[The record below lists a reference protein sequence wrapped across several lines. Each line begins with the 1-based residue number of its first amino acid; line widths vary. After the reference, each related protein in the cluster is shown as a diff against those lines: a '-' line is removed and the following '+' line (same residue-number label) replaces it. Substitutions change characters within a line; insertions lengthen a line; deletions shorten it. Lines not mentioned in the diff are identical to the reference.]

1 MFQLNII
8 NMKKLIFLLSILVS
22 FSCST
27 PTEKA
32 PAVDVD
38 QLVADITAMSN
49 DFQSA
54 YITRDWDTAS
64 KWVSAELGTTIYN
77 SNGSALT
84 VQSQE
89 EVNTVRD
96 WDFGTFDM
104 SNHQVFMS
112 SDMNTA
118 VITFDADGLINFE
131 DGEQNVPYATR
142 ASQTWVNENGEW
154 KVMHSHWSPRTN
166 SQGIPHAN

>member
-1 MFQLNII
+1 
-8 NMKKLIFLLSILVS
+8 MKNLIFLLSILVS

-27 PTEKA
+27 PSEKA

-38 QLVADITAMSN
+38 QLVADITVMSN

-166 SQGIPHAN
+166 SQGIPQAN

>member
-1 MFQLNII
+1 
-8 NMKKLIFLLSILVS
+8 MKKLIFLFSILVS
-22 FSCST
+22 FSCAN
-27 PTEKA
+27 PTETV
-32 PAVDVD
+32 PTVDAD
-38 QLVADITAMSN
+38 QVVADITAMSN

-64 KWVSAELGTTIYN
+64 KWISADLGTTIYN
-77 SNGSALT
+77 SNGSDLT

-89 EVNTVRD
+89 EVNTVRG
-96 WDFGTFDM
+96 WDFGTFEM

-118 VITFDADGLINFE
+118 VITFNADGLINFD

-166 SQGIPHAN
+166 SQGIPQAN

>member
-27 PTEKA
+27 PSEKA

-54 YITRDWDTAS
+54 YISRDWDTAS

-89 EVNTVRD
+89 EVNTVRG

-166 SQGIPHAN
+166 SQGIPQAN

>member
-1 MFQLNII
+1 
-8 NMKKLIFLLSILVS
+8 MKKLIFLFSILVS
-22 FSCST
+22 FSCVN
-27 PTEKA
+27 PTETV
-32 PAVDVD
+32 PTVDAD
-38 QLVADITAMSN
+38 QVVADITAMSN

-64 KWVSAELGTTIYN
+64 KWISAELGTTIYN

-89 EVNTVRD
+89 EVNTVRG
-96 WDFGTFDM
+96 WDFGTFEM

-118 VITFDADGLINFE
+118 VVTFDADGLINFD

-166 SQGIPHAN
+166 SQGIPQAN

>member
-8 NMKKLIFLLSILVS
+8 NMKKLIFLFSILVS
-22 FSCST
+22 FSCAN
-27 PTEKA
+27 PTETV
-32 PAVDVD
+32 PTVDAD
-38 QLVADITAMSN
+38 QVVADITAMSN

-64 KWVSAELGTTIYN
+64 KWISADLGTTIYN

-89 EVNTVRD
+89 EVNTVRG
-96 WDFGTFDM
+96 WDFGTFEM

-118 VITFDADGLINFE
+118 VITFDADGLINFD

-166 SQGIPHAN
+166 SQGIPQAN

>member
-1 MFQLNII
+1 
-8 NMKKLIFLLSILVS
+8 MKKLIFLFSILVS
-22 FSCST
+22 FSCAN
-27 PTEKA
+27 PTETV
-32 PAVDVD
+32 PTVDAD
-38 QLVADITAMSN
+38 QVVADITAMSN

-54 YITRDWDTAS
+54 YITRDWDIAS
-64 KWVSAELGTTIYN
+64 KWISAELGTTIYN

-89 EVNTVRD
+89 EVNTVRG
-96 WDFGTFDM
+96 WDFGTFEM

-118 VITFDADGLINFE
+118 VVTFNADGLINF
-131 DGEQNVPYATR
+131 DNGEQNVPYATR

-166 SQGIPHAN
+166 SQGIPQAN

>member
-1 MFQLNII
+1 
-8 NMKKLIFLLSILVS
+8 MKKLIFLFSILVS
-22 FSCST
+22 FSCAN
-27 PTEKA
+27 PTETV
-32 PAVDVD
+32 PTVDAD
-38 QLVADITAMSN
+38 QVVANITAMSN

-64 KWVSAELGTTIYN
+64 KWISAELGTTIYN
-77 SNGSALT
+77 SNGSDLT

-89 EVNTVRD
+89 EVNTVRG
-96 WDFGTFDM
+96 WDFGTFEM

-118 VITFDADGLINFE
+118 VITFDADGLINFD

-166 SQGIPHAN
+166 SQGIPQAN

>member
-1 MFQLNII
+1 
-8 NMKKLIFLLSILVS
+8 MKKLIFLFSILVS
-22 FSCST
+22 FSCSNPKET
-27 PTEKA
+27 VLTIDA
-32 PAVDVD
+32 D
-38 QLVADITAMSN
+38 QVVADITAMSN

-64 KWVSAELGTTIYN
+64 KWISAELGTTIYN

-89 EVNTVRD
+89 EVNTVRG
-96 WDFGTFDM
+96 WDFGTFEM

-118 VITFDADGLINFE
+118 IITFDADGLINFD

-166 SQGIPHAN
+166 SQGIPQAN

>member
-1 MFQLNII
+1 
-8 NMKKLIFLLSILVS
+8 MKKLIFLLSILVS

-27 PTEKA
+27 PSEKA
-32 PAVDVD
+32 PSVDVD
-38 QLVADITAMSN
+38 QLVIEITAMSN

-89 EVNTVRD
+89 EVNTVRG
-96 WDFGTFDM
+96 WDFGTFEM

-118 VITFDADGLINFE
+118 VITFDADGLINFD

-166 SQGIPHAN
+166 SQGIPQAN

>member
-1 MFQLNII
+1 
-8 NMKKLIFLLSILVS
+8 MKKLIFLLSVFIG
-22 FSCST
+22 FSCAN
-27 PTEKA
+27 PTDMA
-32 PAVDVD
+32 PAVDAD
-38 QLVADITAMSN
+38 QVVADITAMSN

-64 KWVSAELGTTIYN
+64 KWISADLGTTIYN
-77 SNGSALT
+77 SNGSPLT
-84 VQSQE
+84 VQSQD
-89 EVNTVRD
+89 EVNAVRG
-96 WDFGTFDM
+96 WDFGTFEM

-118 VITFDADGLINFE
+118 VITFNADGLINFD

-166 SQGIPHAN
+166 SQGIPQAN

>member
-1 MFQLNII
+1 MLQLNII
-8 NMKKLIFLLSILVS
+8 NMKKLIFLFSILVS
-22 FSCST
+22 FSCAN
-27 PTEKA
+27 PTETV
-32 PAVDVD
+32 PTVDAD
-38 QLVADITAMSN
+38 QVVADITAMSN

-64 KWVSAELGTTIYN
+64 KWISAELGTTIYN

-89 EVNTVRD
+89 EVNTVRG
-96 WDFGTFDM
+96 WDFGTFEM

-118 VITFDADGLINFE
+118 VITFDADGLINFD

-166 SQGIPHAN
+166 SQGIPQAN

>member
-1 MFQLNII
+1 
-8 NMKKLIFLLSILVS
+8 MKKLIFLLSILVS

-27 PTEKA
+27 PTEKV

-38 QLVADITAMSN
+38 QIVADITAMSN

-54 YITRDWDTAS
+54 YISRDWDTAS
-64 KWVSAELGTTIYN
+64 EWVSTELGTTIYN

-89 EVNTVRD
+89 EVNTVRG

-166 SQGIPHAN
+166 SQGIPQAN

>member
-1 MFQLNII
+1 
-8 NMKKLIFLLSILVS
+8 MKKLIFLLSILVS
-22 FSCST
+22 FYCST
-27 PTEKA
+27 PAEKA

-89 EVNTVRD
+89 EVNTVRG

-166 SQGIPHAN
+166 SQGIPQAN

>member
-1 MFQLNII
+1 M
-8 NMKKLIFLLSILVS
+8 VS

-77 SNGSALT
+77 SNGTALT

-131 DGEQNVPYATR
+131 DGEQNVSYATR

-166 SQGIPHAN
+166 SQGIPQAN

>member
-1 MFQLNII
+1 
-8 NMKKLIFLLSILVS
+8 MKKLIFLLSVFIG
-22 FSCST
+22 FSCANPSDM
-27 PTEKA
+27 A
-32 PAVDVD
+32 PAVDAD

-54 YITRDWDTAS
+54 YISRDWDTAS

-77 SNGSALT
+77 SNGSPLT
-84 VQSQE
+84 VQSQD
-89 EVNTVRD
+89 EVNTVRG
-96 WDFGTFDM
+96 WDFGTFEM

-118 VITFDADGLINFE
+118 VITFDADGLINFDE
-131 DGEQNVPYATR
+131 GEQNVPYATR
-142 ASQTWVNENGEW
+142 ASQTWVNENGKW

-166 SQGIPHAN
+166 SQGIPQAN

>member
-1 MFQLNII
+1 
-8 NMKKLIFLLSILVS
+8 MKKLIFLLSILVS

-27 PTEKA
+27 PSEKA

-89 EVNTVRD
+89 EVNTVRG

-166 SQGIPHAN
+166 SQGIPQAN

>member
-1 MFQLNII
+1 
-8 NMKKLIFLLSILVS
+8 MKKLIFLFSILVS
-22 FSCST
+22 FSCAN
-27 PTEKA
+27 PTETA
-32 PAVDVD
+32 PAVDAD
-38 QLVADITAMSN
+38 QVVADITAMSN

-89 EVNTVRD
+89 EVNTVRG
-96 WDFGTFDM
+96 WDFGTFDV

-131 DGEQNVPYATR
+131 DGEQKVPYSTR

-166 SQGIPHAN
+166 SQGIPQAN

>member
-1 MFQLNII
+1 
-8 NMKKLIFLLSILVS
+8 MKKLIFLLSILVS

-54 YITRDWDTAS
+54 YITRDWNTAS

-77 SNGSALT
+77 SNGTALT

-166 SQGIPHAN
+166 SQGIPQAN

>member
-1 MFQLNII
+1 
-8 NMKKLIFLLSILVS
+8 MKKLIFLFSILVS
-22 FSCST
+22 FSCAN
-27 PTEKA
+27 PTETV
-32 PAVDVD
+32 PTVDAD
-38 QLVADITAMSN
+38 QVVADITAMSN

-64 KWVSAELGTTIYN
+64 KWISAELGTTIYN

-89 EVNTVRD
+89 EVNTVRG

-166 SQGIPHAN
+166 SQGIPQAN

>member
-1 MFQLNII
+1 MFQSNII
-8 NMKKLIFLLSILVS
+8 NMKKLIFLVSILVS

-77 SNGSALT
+77 SNGTALT

-166 SQGIPHAN
+166 SQGIPQAN

>member
-1 MFQLNII
+1 
-8 NMKKLIFLLSILVS
+8 MKKLIFLFSILVS
-22 FSCST
+22 FSCAN
-27 PTEKA
+27 PTETV
-32 PAVDVD
+32 PTVDAD
-38 QLVADITAMSN
+38 QVVANITAMSN

-64 KWVSAELGTTIYN
+64 RWISAELGTTIYN

-89 EVNTVRD
+89 EVNTVRG
-96 WDFGTFDM
+96 WDFGTFEM

-118 VITFDADGLINFE
+118 VITFDADGLINFD

-166 SQGIPHAN
+166 SQGIPQAN

>member
-1 MFQLNII
+1 
-8 NMKKLIFLLSILVS
+8 MKKLIFLLSILVS
-22 FSCST
+22 FSCAN
-27 PTEKA
+27 PTETVS
-32 PAVDVD
+32 AVDAD
-38 QLVADITAMSN
+38 QVVADITAMSN

-64 KWVSAELGTTIYN
+64 KWVSADLGTTIYN
-77 SNGSALT
+77 SNGSPLT
-84 VQSQE
+84 VQSQD
-89 EVNTVRD
+89 EVNAVRG
-96 WDFGTFDM
+96 WDSGTFEM

-118 VITFDADGLINFE
+118 IVTFDADGLINFE

-166 SQGIPHAN
+166 SQGIPQAN

>member
-1 MFQLNII
+1 MIQLNII

-22 FSCST
+22 FSCSN

-38 QLVADITAMSN
+38 QLVADITAISN

-54 YITRDWDTAS
+54 YIMRDWDTAS

-89 EVNTVRD
+89 EVNTVRG
-96 WDFGTFDM
+96 WDFSTFEM
-104 SNHQVFMS
+104 SNHKVFMS

-118 VITFDADGLINFE
+118 VITFDADGLINFD

-166 SQGIPHAN
+166 SQGIPQAN

>member
-8 NMKKLIFLLSILVS
+8 NIKKLIFLFSILVS
-22 FSCST
+22 FSCAN
-27 PTEKA
+27 PTETV
-32 PAVDVD
+32 PTVDAD
-38 QLVADITAMSN
+38 QVVANITAMSN

-64 KWVSAELGTTIYN
+64 RWISAELGTTIYN

-89 EVNTVRD
+89 EVNTVRG
-96 WDFGTFDM
+96 WDFGTFEM

-118 VITFDADGLINFE
+118 VVTFDADGLINFD

-166 SQGIPHAN
+166 SQGIPQAN

>member
-1 MFQLNII
+1 
-8 NMKKLIFLLSILVS
+8 MKKLIFLFSILVS
-22 FSCST
+22 FSCAN
-27 PTEKA
+27 PTETV
-32 PAVDVD
+32 PTVDAD
-38 QLVADITAMSN
+38 QVVADITAMSN

-89 EVNTVRD
+89 EVNTVRG
-96 WDFGTFDM
+96 WDFGTFEM

-118 VITFDADGLINFE
+118 VITFNADGLINFD

-166 SQGIPHAN
+166 SQGIPQAN

>member
-1 MFQLNII
+1 
-8 NMKKLIFLLSILVS
+8 MKKLIFLFSILVS
-22 FSCST
+22 FSCAN
-27 PTEKA
+27 PTETV
-32 PAVDVD
+32 PTVDVD
-38 QLVADITAMSN
+38 QVIADITAMSN

-64 KWVSAELGTTIYN
+64 KWISAELGTTIYN

-89 EVNTVRD
+89 EVNTVRG
-96 WDFGTFDM
+96 WDFGTFEM

-118 VITFDADGLINFE
+118 VITFDADGLINFD

-166 SQGIPHAN
+166 SQGIPQAN

>member
-8 NMKKLIFLLSILVS
+8 IMKKLIFLLSILVS
-22 FSCST
+22 FSCSS
-27 PTEKA
+27 PTQNA

-77 SNGSALT
+77 SNGTALT

-131 DGEQNVPYATR
+131 DGEQNVSYATR

-166 SQGIPHAN
+166 SQGIPQAN